1 MERPRGAAGG
11 AARRAVADPAD
22 EPAWMG
28 MMLPQ
33 TRLLQRVREVCQ
45 ADERLEA
52 ALLAGS
58 LGRGE
63 GDEYSDL
70 DVVLFF
76 GDEVFEQIDIKTWI
90 EQVAPVDLYFVNSF
104 GSPTAIFDNLVRGE
118 FHPYRVSDMSILETW
133 RGIVWF
139 PSLAD
144 AIILDRTGELT
155 RRLQTLVGEPR
166 QDSPDQIQKICYNL
180 VNWTLFG
187 SNVLARGETA
197 RALEILFIAHDEL
210 FRLLRLLEGATG
222 HWISPT
228 KSLEWEVSPAAYVR
242 YQSCTAPAEPPAL
255 ARAYRA
261 TWAWA
266 REMMAALAR
275 QYPINL
281 PESLLMKLDQR
292 LAGLRV
298 DHA

>member
-1 MERPRGAAGG
+1 
-11 AARRAVADPAD
+11 
-22 EPAWMG
+22 
-28 MMLPQ
+28 MLPQ
-33 TRLLQRVREVCQ
+33 TLLLERVREVCQ
-45 ADERLEA
+45 TDERLVA

-63 GDEYSDL
+63 GDAYSDL

-76 GDEVFEQIDIKTWI
+76 RDEAFDQVDIKAWI

-104 GSPTAIFDNLVRGE
+104 GSPTAVFGNLVRGE

-133 RGIVWF
+133 RGSVWF
-139 PSLAD
+139 PHLAD
-144 AIILDRTGELT
+144 AVILDRTGELT

-166 QDSPDQIQKICYNL
+166 QDSPDQIQRVCYNL

-197 RALEILFIAHDEL
+197 RAQELLVIAHDEL
-210 FRLLRLLEGATG
+210 FRLLRLLEGVTG
-222 HWISPT
+222 HWVSPT
-228 KSLEWEVSPAAYVR
+228 KSLEWEVSPAAYAR
-242 YQSCTAPAEPPAL
+242 YQSCTAPAEPMAM
-255 ARAYRA
+255 ARAYRG
-261 TWAWA
+261 TWGWA

-275 QYPINL
+275 RYSLDL
-281 PESLLMKLDQR
+281 PEPLLLKLDQR

-298 DHA
+298 DDGKDRR

>member
-1 MERPRGAAGG
+1 M
-11 AARRAVADPAD
+11 
-22 EPAWMG
+22 
-28 MMLPQ
+28 
-33 TRLLQRVREVCQ
+33 LLQTALIERVREVCR
-45 ADERLEA
+45 ADDRLVA
-52 ALLAGS
+52 AMLAGS

-76 GDEVFEQIDIKTWI
+76 RDEAFDQVEIKGWI

-104 GSPTAIFDNLVRGE
+104 GSPTAIFDTLVRGE
-118 FHPYRVSDMSILETW
+118 FHPYRVSDMPIVESW

-144 AIILDRTGELT
+144 AIILDHTGELT
-155 RRLQTLVGEPR
+155 RRLQTLVGEPH
-166 QDSPDQIQKICYNL
+166 QDSPYQIQKICYNL

-197 RALEILFIAHDEL
+197 RAQEILVIAHDEL
-210 FRLLRLLEGATG
+210 FRLVRLVESVTG

-228 KSLEWEVSPAAYVR
+228 KSLEWEVSPAAYAR
-242 YQSCTAPAEPPAL
+242 YQSCTAPAEPAAL

-266 REMMAALAR
+266 RELMAALAR
-275 QYPINL
+275 QYTLDL
-281 PESLLMKLDQR
+281 PEPLLVKLDQR
-292 LAGLRV
+292 LAGL
-298 DHA
+298 

>member
-1 MERPRGAAGG
+1 
-11 AARRAVADPAD
+11 
-22 EPAWMG
+22 
-28 MMLPQ
+28 MLLQ
-33 TRLLQRVREVCQ
+33 TALLQRVREVCQ

-118 FHPYRVSDMSILETW
+118 FHPYRVSDMPILETW

-155 RRLQTLVGEPR
+155 RRLQPLVGEPR

-180 VNWTLFG
+180 INWTLFG

-197 RALEILFIAHDEL
+197 RALEILVIAHDEL

-228 KSLEWEVSPAAYVR
+228 KSLEWEVSPAAYAR
-242 YQSCTAPAEPPAL
+242 YQSCTAPAEPAAL
-255 ARAYRA
+255 TRAYRA

-266 REMMAALAR
+266 REMMAALTR